1 MNKLNTADLNIEFD
15 ADHARFAREAAAEA
29 FGGRYW
35 GWRQWTEF
43 EDFAPAEV
51 DRLRGM
57 VAP

>member
-1 MNKLNTADLNIEFD
+1 MTKVNTADLNIKFD
-15 ADHARFAREAAAEA
+15 ADYARFAGETAAEA

-35 GWRQWTEF
+35 GWRQWAEF